1 MQFGTVRLS
10 VSVRGDVPYQAYIP
24 VACLVAVLI
33 LKRGGDL
40 FSRIL
45 QRSSVGIVMPRGR
58 RCLRRNRASPS
69 LDST

>member
-24 VACLVAVLI
+24 LACLVAVLLI

-40 FSRIL
+40 FLSDP
-45 QRSSVGIVMPRGR
+45 SKVVGRHCDAPR
-58 RCLRRNRASPS
+58 
-69 LDST
+69 

>member
-24 VACLVAVLI
+24 LACLVAVLI

-40 FSRIL
+40 IL
-45 QRSSVGIVMPRGR
+45 SDPSKVVGRHCDAPR
-58 RCLRRNRASPS
+58 
-69 LDST
+69 